1 MAGQQLNDKTNMN
14 VKELRMRLNEITI
27 LEKSLMVKKSL
38 MTLQIGTLEPI
49 INDTAIM
56 NTKQTNTKY

>member
-14 VKELRMRLNEITI
+14 VKELRMQLNEITI

-38 MTLQIGTLEPI
+38 MTLEIGILGPI
-49 INDTAIM
+49 TN
-56 NTKQTNTKY
+56 NTTKNEQ

>member
-1 MAGQQLNDKTNMN
+1 MN

-49 INDTAIM
+49 INDTPIM